1 MYLKFIRHPT
11 SSDTLRIGSL
21 YRVHF
26 RPNMMGGYT
35 EILTFICYAYEII
48 DHQTPSAL
56 IYPLTIRNVS
66 KRLFLN
72 YGLGKQ
78 HAMLY
83 LPYSKERDTLLTDI
97 QYAIHH
103 HQDVR
108 IDICEPQKQIKQYTY
123 GKD

>member
-11 SSDTLRIGSL
+11 SSDTLHTGSL

-26 RPNMMGGYT
+26 KPNMMGDYT
-35 EILTFICYAYEII
+35 ETLTFISYAYEII
-48 DHQTPSAL
+48 DHQKPSAL

>member
-26 RPNMMGGYT
+26 KPNMMGGYT

-48 DHQTPSAL
+48 DHQKPSAL
-56 IYPLTIRNVS
+56 IYPLTIRNVT
-66 KRLFLN
+66 KRQFLN

-78 HAMLY
+78 RAMLY
-83 LPYSKERDTLLTDI
+83 LPYNKERDTLLSDI
-97 QYAIHH
+97 QHAINHR
-103 HQDVR
+103 QDIR

>member
-26 RPNMMGGYT
+26 KPNMMGGYT

-48 DHQTPSAL
+48 DHQKPSA
-56 IYPLTIRNVS
+56 LTIRNVS

-78 HAMLY
+78 RAMLY
-83 LPYSKERDTLLTDI
+83 LHYSKERDTLLTDI

-103 HQDVR
+103 HQDIR